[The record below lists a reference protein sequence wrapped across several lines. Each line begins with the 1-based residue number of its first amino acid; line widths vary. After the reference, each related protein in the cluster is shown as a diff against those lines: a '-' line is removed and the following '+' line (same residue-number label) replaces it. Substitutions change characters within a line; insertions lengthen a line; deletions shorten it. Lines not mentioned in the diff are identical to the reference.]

1 MISNILAGI
10 FEPRTVRKYVGRH
23 RAPGWSSPVPRPR
36 AALEGKAPERTA
48 WTARTAPRAGSGAY
62 TDVTMELTPV
72 PLPIRSATPPPR

>member
-23 RAPGWSSPVPRPR
+23 RAGGSGPGPVPRPR
-36 AALEGKAPERTA
+36 AALEARAPERTA
-48 WTARTAPRAGSGAY
+48 RTATAAF

-72 PLPIRSATPPPR
+72 PARVRPAAPPPG